1 LGSRKLFNAQ
11 HHLEANGYS
20 SHEQW
25 LEDWRKKRS
34 GRFYCV
40 GKSQL
45 GGGTMIKVF
54 PLGALGIGL
63 LVTLNNIIFH
73 VLDFSNG

>member
-1 LGSRKLFNAQ
+1 
-11 HHLEANGYS
+11 
-20 SHEQW
+20 
-25 LEDWRKKRS
+25 
-34 GRFYCV
+34 V